1 VLVTGDILAAEQTRL
16 NGKRI
21 LVTGGASG
29 ICRATALRLSHLG
42 ARVIVVDRDGE
53 QAHAVA
59 HACGGEAI
67 VADFLDLEN
76 AIASIRDGCG
86 ELHGL
91 VNGAA
96 IAAHSVFPEVDPGEW
111 DRVLALDLTAP
122 FRLTQALLDRFVSPG
137 ASIVNITSAAAMRVL
152 ASTGQIT
159 PAYTAAKAGLRLVSD
174 SLAAAL
180 GPRGIRVNAVAPGF
194 IETPM
199 TAPDAPSS
207 RDWLSARIPLRRWGQ
222 PEEVA
227 GPIAFL
233 LSDAASYVS
242 GVTIIIDGGL
252 LVGVLREDST

>member
-1 VLVTGDILAAEQTRL
+1 MTQQFEFHDR
-16 NGKRI
+16 RI

-29 ICRATALRLSHLG
+29 IGRATALRLGSLG
-42 ARVIVVDRDGE
+42 AKVIVADRDGG
-53 QAHAVA
+53 QAEAVA
-59 HACGGEAI
+59 AEAGGEAI
-67 VADFLDLEN
+67 VVDFSDIETAIETVLAD
-76 AIASIRDGCG
+76 CG
-86 ELHGL
+86 ELDGL

-96 IAAHSVFPEVDPGEW
+96 IAAHTVFPEADPEEW
-111 DRVLALDLTAP
+111 ERVIALDLTAP
-122 FRLTQALLDRFVSPG
+122 FRLTQALVDRFVAPG

-152 ASTGQIT
+152 ASTGEIT

-199 TAPDAPSS
+199 TDPDAPGSK
-207 RDWLSARIPLRRWGQ
+207 DWLSARIPLRRWGR

-227 GPIAFL
+227 GPISFL

-242 GVTIIIDGGL
+242 GVTLIVDGAL
-252 LVGVLREDST
+252 LVGVLREADA

>member
-1 VLVTGDILAAEQTRL
+1 MTQQTEFEGR
-16 NGKRI
+16 RI

-29 ICRATALRLSHLG
+29 IGRATVLRLGSLG
-42 ARVIVVDRDGE
+42 AEVLVADRDGE
-53 QAHAVA
+53 QAEAVA
-59 HACGGEAI
+59 AAVGGTAI
-67 VADFLDLEN
+67 VVDFSDADA
-76 AIASIRDGCG
+76 AIETVLAECG
-86 ELHGL
+86 ELDGL

-96 IAAHSVFPEVDPGEW
+96 IAAHTAFPEADPEEW
-111 DRVLALDLTAP
+111 ERVISLDLTAP
-122 FRLTQALLDRFVSPG
+122 FRLTQALVDRFVAPG

-152 ASTGQIT
+152 ASSGEIT

-199 TAPDAPSS
+199 TDTDDSGS
-207 RDWLSARIPLRRWGQ
+207 RDWLSARIPLRRWGR

-227 GPIAFL
+227 GPICFL

-242 GVTIIIDGGL
+242 GTTMIVDGAL
-252 LVGVLREDST
+252 LVGVLREAES